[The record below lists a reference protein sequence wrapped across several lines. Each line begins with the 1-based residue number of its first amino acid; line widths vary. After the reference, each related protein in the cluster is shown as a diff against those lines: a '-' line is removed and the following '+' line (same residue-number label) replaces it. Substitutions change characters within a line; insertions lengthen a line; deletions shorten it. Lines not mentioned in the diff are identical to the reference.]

1 MSTDIF
7 FKFDDFQNLY
17 INGAT
22 FDIESN
28 VDNLQVYLNTDIN
41 CVAYLDVSLHYFN
54 NVFSYAVNNASTT
67 TDISNVIYNGGPD
80 DISYYV
86 DFISPYDISNNV
98 SKPSTD
104 PDTWNN
110 MFIWFNPAYAR
121 CPPRSMKNNDIT
133 IENSIVHSA
142 YPINGHL
149 VPRIISQPTTG
160 NMYEDR
166 VNDPNN
172 IKKSWE
178 VAVLKNDQIF
188 MENETTKIIGSI
200 EYYTNCLVIRTEK
213 VGIIPVK
220 YFVPLKDIRN
230 LAEHELYNNNFTGNP
245 DNSSTWM
252 VETHSTE
259 QRIERVLSSDR
270 LFDEYIRYVSLCL
283 TNSPNNVGLIANF
296 EQIQKQFCTFCGSD
310 ISGVI
315 MKRLKDK
322 LIELDVTTATPQNQY
337 IKGRRQDP
345 TTQKWFVDNSYNE
358 SSNIT
363 RMLLKQASSLGR
375 GYEITADDI
384 LNGKRVPF
392 KFIAGDKITII
403 FTINPPILSSEIK
416 EKYKDPLWRDFQEIL
431 IKPRTYRIFVN
442 LVN

>member
-22 FDIESN
+22 FDIQSN
-28 VDNLQVYLNTDIN
+28 VDNLQVYLNTNIN
-41 CVAYLDVSLHYFN
+41 CVAYIDVSLHYFN
-54 NVFSYAVNNASTT
+54 NIFSYSVHNANTT

-86 DFISPYDISNNV
+86 DFISPYDISNNIY
-98 SKPSTD
+98 PTD

-121 CPPRSMKNNDIT
+121 CPPRSMKKNDIT

-149 VPRIISQPTTG
+149 VPRIISQPTAG
-160 NMYEDR
+160 SMYVDP
-166 VNDPNN
+166 NDPNN

-178 VAVLKNDQIF
+178 VAVLKDDQIY
-188 MENETTKIIGSI
+188 MENENIVLIGS
-200 EYYTNCLVIRTEK
+200 ESEPYYTNCLVIRTEK
-213 VGIIPVK
+213 VGLIPVK

-230 LAEHELYNNNFTGNP
+230 LAEHDLYNNNLTN
-245 DNSSTWM
+245 
-252 VETHSTE
+252 STE
-259 QRIERVLSSDR
+259 QRIQRVLSSDR

-283 TNSPNNVGLIANF
+283 TNSPNNVGLIENF
-296 EQIQKQFCTFCGSD
+296 EKIQKQFCTFCGSD

-322 LIELDVTTATPQNQY
+322 LIELDVTNANPQT
-337 IKGRRQDP
+337 GRRLD
-345 TTQKWFVDNSYNE
+345 TNGKWYVDNSYYE

-392 KFIAGDKITII
+392 KFIGGDKITII
-403 FTINPPILSSEIK
+403 FTINPPILTSEIK

-442 LVN
+442 LIEEKVVV

>member
-7 FKFDDFQNLY
+7 FKFDNFQNLY

-28 VDNLQVYLNTDIN
+28 VDNLQVYLNTAIN

-54 NVFSYAVNNASTT
+54 NIFSYSVHNANTT
-67 TDISNVIYNGGPD
+67 TDISNVIYNGGPN
-80 DISYYV
+80 DIRYYV
-86 DFISPYDISNNV
+86 DFIRPYDISN
-98 SKPSTD
+98 SIYKPSTD
-104 PDTWNN
+104 ADTWNN

-142 YPINGHL
+142 YPINGQL
-149 VPRIISQPTTG
+149 VARIISQSTTG
-160 NMYEDR
+160 NMYVDTT
-166 VNDPNN
+166 DPYN
-172 IKKSWE
+172 IKKSSE
-178 VAVLKNDQIF
+178 VSVLKDDQIF
-188 MENETTKIIGSI
+188 MENENITTINSI
-200 EYYTNCLVIRTEK
+200 DYYNNCLVIRNK
-213 VGIIPVK
+213 YVGIIPVK

-230 LAEHELYNNNFTGNP
+230 LAEHEFYNNNL
-245 DNSSTWM
+245 
-252 VETHSTE
+252 THSKE

-296 EQIQKQFCTFCGSD
+296 EKIQAQFCTFCGSD

-315 MKRLKDK
+315 MKGLKDK
-322 LIELDVTTATPQNQY
+322 LIELDVSSNNTTNQT
-337 IKGRRQDP
+337 GRREDSSGS
-345 TTQKWFVDNSYNE
+345 WYVDNSYNE
-358 SSNIT
+358 ASNIT

-375 GYEITADDI
+375 GYEITSDDI
-384 LNGKRVPF
+384 LYGRRVPF
-392 KFIAGDKITII
+392 KFIGGDKITFV
-403 FTINPPILSSEIK
+403 FTINPPILTSEIK
-416 EKYKDPLWRDFQEIL
+416 EKYKDPLWKDFQEIL